1 MIDKSRERERDVF
14 DRGLQNFVGGERV
27 VEIFRPV
34 HGERGEG
41 KWCREQ
47 RQEAGK
53 KLVG

>member
-1 MIDKSRERERDVF
+1 MYSIADYRILLAVNAWWKFSGRYT
-14 DRGLQNFVGGERV
+14 GK
-27 VEIFRPV
+27 
-34 HGERGEG
+34 RGEG